1 MSTNLNGSYRAH
13 SVKEP
18 ARIDGRQRS
27 MKQTPEEYMRMLID
41 RVKNDKVEV
50 HMEFTP
56 ENTII
61 EIQPWE
67 PIEMSCTY
75 GRKVKND
82 E

>member
-1 MSTNLNGSYRAH
+1 
-13 SVKEP
+13 
-18 ARIDGRQRS
+18 